1 MKKLEME
8 KLDLEKPQVEKPMV
22 KMEEKAKIPYQDV
35 VLFIANSKQK
45 VNGIANINAVHTL
58 PSPVSNTSSNS
69 LNNSEHSLSH
79 DQRELDTKLR
89 MSMFKAMKD
98 HVPVPLRNTKK
109 SSSMNEKKHKR
120 HRSKSEY
127 GTPSSLRDEQHT
139 STTGLVARA
148 SNMPIARQ
156 PNPALTLNRKRCG
169 TKEDAQATN
178 FCDLSEL

>member
-1 MKKLEME
+1 
-8 KLDLEKPQVEKPMV
+8 MV
-22 KMEEKAKIPYQDV
+22 KMEEEAKIPYQDV
-35 VLFIANSKQK
+35 VLFIANNKQK

-69 LNNSEHSLSH
+69 LNNSEHALFH
-79 DQRELDTKLR
+79 DQRELDSKLR
-89 MSMFKAMKD
+89 MSMFKTMKD
-98 HVPVPLRNTKK
+98 HAPVPLRNLKE

-120 HRSKSEY
+120 HRSRSEY
-127 GTPSSLRDEQHT
+127 ETSSSLRDEQHT

-169 TKEDAQATN
+169 IKEDAQVIN
-178 FCDLSEL
+178 FCGLNEL